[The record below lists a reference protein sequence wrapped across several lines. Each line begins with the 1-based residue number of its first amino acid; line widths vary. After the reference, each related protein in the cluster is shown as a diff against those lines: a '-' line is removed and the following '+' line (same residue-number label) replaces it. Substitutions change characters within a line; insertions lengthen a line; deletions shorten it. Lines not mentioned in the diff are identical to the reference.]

1 MVRMSELSI
10 DEWNALN
17 RLSRGETIRR
27 IDGQTVK
34 RLTDIGAL
42 RSSGGVIKLSHP
54 AMQLLIER
62 SARIGRARNGNSE
75 TWCS

>member
-1 MVRMSELSI
+1 MSEISI

-34 RLTDIGAL
+34 RLTDVGAL
-42 RSSGGVIKLSHP
+42 RNSGGAIKLSYA

-62 SARIGRARNGNSE
+62 SARIGRARSGNSN
-75 TWCS
+75 TWCT